1 MTAIIAITIITP
13 THIPV
18 LNTSPINS
26 QPENN
31 TDICKKNIRTNNF
44 FIMAIFYFYDL

>member
-1 MTAIIAITIITP
+1 MTAMIAITIITP

-18 LNTSPINS
+18 LNTSPRNS

-31 TDICKKNIRTNNF
+31 TDICKKLNMANNF
-44 FIMAIFYFYDL
+44 FKID